1 MEEKGVYIPLS
12 PASVKSRKTSPI
24 PSSMFVTEKKDPM
37 GKVTKCKARLV
48 AGGHKQLKDPSRT
61 FYSPTMSSSSKL
73 APSDCCIR
81 GSTCDIAGAYL
92 LSPILSKRICSLF
105 PKYRSFVDG
114 KGMITVKL
122 LKALYGCIQNTI
134 RDLLI
139 SRGFTQNERDSCV
152 FNRQEETIQISLGL
166 YRFGRLRVK
175 SSRKESLRSMLQKC
189 QRAIIVT

>member
-1 MEEKGVYIPLS
+1 MQGS
-12 PASVKSRKTSPI
+12 TR
-24 PSSMFVTEKKDPM
+24 
-37 GKVTKCKARLV
+37 GLV

-73 APSDCCIR
+73 APRDCCIR
-81 GSTCDIAGAYL
+81 LTFWL
-92 LSPILSKRICSLF
+92 TLSPILSKRICSLF